1 MKFPKQLLCDLAY
14 DETDEAKL
22 IESELVDVSRWSIH
36 YRMVFKI
43 DNKFY
48 SADYRKGATESQ
60 DESPFEYDPEEI
72 ECEEVFPQ
80 ARTIIVYE
88 PIP

>member
-1 MKFPKQLLCDLAY
+1 MKFPKQLLCDLIY
-14 DETDEAKL
+14 DETDEAEL
-22 IESELVDVSRWSIH
+22 IETEFVEVSRWSIH
-36 YRMVFKI
+36 YRLVFKI

-48 SADYRKGATESQ
+48 SAPYSKGATESQ

-80 ARTIIVYE
+80 VRTITVYRT
-88 PIP
+88 I